1 MKRRHRLLER
11 DLKLA
16 KNVPLLSINL
26 IDYSHVSHYLYKKKV
41 NDVKKEES
49 KRKV

>member
-11 DLKLA
+11 DLKPA

-26 IDYSHVSHYLYKKKV
+26 IDYSHISHYLGAMIDK
-41 NDVKKEES
+41 S
-49 KRKV
+49 LQSH